1 MNPLPASA
9 GFFSF
14 VTSLFTGSDLAV
26 ISSPASTSNSQT
38 LPLLQSTTNYDVVA
52 SRGGGDIT
60 VVDDEALMSENG
72 PSGTLADIN
81 DSTNTGQISK
91 YTVRKG
97 DTLSTISKMF
107 GVSSN
112 TIVWANDLSSKTLKE
127 GQTLVILPVSGTIHT
142 VAKGDTI
149 KNIAKKYGGDIDEIA
164 QYNGIDKNDSLAVGQ
179 TVIVPDGESVV
190 ITPTVASGNS
200 RKVVIRNGVTA
211 KPHDTDGPDYEGYY
225 DKPLS
230 SGIITQGLHGYNAV
244 DFGAPVGTT
253 VLASA
258 GGEVIIAKT
267 SGWNSGYGNYIV
279 ISHDNGTQTLYA
291 HLSSVIAYE
300 GERITQSQL
309 IGLSGGKPGMAGA
322 GKSTGP
328 HLHFEVRGAKN
339 PFGVYPTGKSL
350 ASI

>member
-1 MNPLPASA
+1 MNPAPASA

-14 VTSLFTGSDLAV
+14 VTSLFSGPGLV
-26 ISSPASTSNSQT
+26 LNSSPASTSNSQT
-38 LPLLQSTTNYDVVA
+38 LPLLQTATNYDLTA

-72 PSGTLADIN
+72 PSGTLADISN
-81 DSTNTGQISK
+81 STDTGQISK

-97 DTLSTISKMF
+97 DTLSGIAKMF

-112 TIVWANDLSSKTLKE
+112 TIVWANDLSSKILRE
-127 GQTLVILPVSGTIHT
+127 GQILVILPVSGIIHT
-142 VAKGDTI
+142 IAKGDTI
-149 KNIAKKYGGDIDEIA
+149 KSIAKKYNGDPTEIV
-164 QYNGIDKNDSLAVGQ
+164 QYNGIDSDGSLAVGDQ
-179 TVIVPDGESVV
+179 IIIPDGESSVPV
-190 ITPTVASGNS
+190 LSAIPT
-200 RKVVIRNGVTA
+200 RGVTA
-211 KPHDTDGPDYEGYY
+211 RPHDTNGPNYVGYY

-230 SGIITQGLHGYNAV
+230 GGIITQGLHGYNAV
-244 DFGAPVGTT
+244 DFGTPVGTT

-258 GGEVIIAKT
+258 PGEVIIAKT

-291 HLSSVIAYE
+291 HLSAVIVYE
-300 GERITQSQL
+300 GEKVMQSQV
-309 IGLSGGKPGMAGA
+309 IGLSGGRPGDQGA

-339 PFGVYPTGKSL
+339 PFGVYSVGKNL